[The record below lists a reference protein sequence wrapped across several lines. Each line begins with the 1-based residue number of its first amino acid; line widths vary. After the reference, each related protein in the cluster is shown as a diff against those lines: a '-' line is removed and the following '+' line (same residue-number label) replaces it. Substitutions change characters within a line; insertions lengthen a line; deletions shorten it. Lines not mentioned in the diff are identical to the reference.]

1 MNLNYMDRLRFFVSI
16 NTIFFEKSNLTA
28 QLSKLGHDQVFC
40 KTNYTKGLVQDR
52 HFLPKCNALSK
63 LPLLLSEGKI
73 IKNWFWNHK
82 TECFVASSACSFER
96 NSFWKGW
103 CYFYKGCYDRFT
115 VNNMLFS
122 RCLPVINMFLTVY
135 YMFLTVKK
143 WRSCAIYN
151 LWGEFLELMGLQ
163 YKFY

>member
-1 MNLNYMDRLRFFVSI
+1 MNFL
-16 NTIFFEKSNLTA
+16 EKM
-28 QLSKLGHDQVFC
+28 GHDQFFS
-40 KTNYTKGLVQDR
+40 KTKYTKVLVQDR
-52 HFLPKCNALSK
+52 HFLPKCNAWSK
-63 LPLLLSEGKI
+63 MPILLSEGQI
-73 IKNWFWNHK
+73 NNWFWKHK

-96 NSFWKGW
+96 KFLLTCW

-122 RCLPVINMFLTVY
+122 CCLPVINMFLTVY

-151 LWGEFLELMGLQ
+151 LGGEFLGLMGLQ
-163 YKFY
+163 YKFQ